1 VDSVTSP
8 TEGESAAL
16 ERLIENIEPE
26 LREILRQGLSG
37 VLPPS
42 VALMQLLTQTEDAGR
57 VRALVDEITM
67 RAASLSRSTDSLLR
81 DRVDELTQLSM
92 ENEQGCE
99 KIAEML
105 RADVDSPEK
114 APTAEEG
121 IAFCE
126 RLFDWSVQ
134 QSEEAS
140 VALYSL
146 ADPGILERS
155 TREIVSL
162 LELWGLVSPE
172 KSFLDIGCGIGRVIT
187 ELAPKVREAHG
198 VDLSANMIAVAR
210 RRNAHFA
217 NVRLVK
223 GNGRDLHDFGDGS
236 FDTVIAVDVFP
247 YINQSGA
254 ELVSGYFSEIRRVLR
269 PDGSLVILNYSYRHD
284 DNSDVSDVKENGAA
298 HGFDIVTAGT
308 RPFSTWDGLA
318 FHLVRSAV

>member
-1 VDSVTSP
+1 MGGVTSSP
-8 TEGESAAL
+8 EGESAAL
-16 ERLIENIEPE
+16 ERLIEDVDPE
-26 LREILRQGLSG
+26 LREILRRGLSG

-42 VALMQLLTQTEDAGR
+42 VALMQLLIETEDAGR
-57 VRALVDEITM
+57 VRAVVDEITM

-81 DRVDELTQLSM
+81 DRVDDLTQLVM
-92 ENEQGCE
+92 ENERGCE
-99 KIAEML
+99 KIAGML
-105 RADVDSPEK
+105 RANVDSPDK
-114 APTAEEG
+114 ARTAEEG

-146 ADPGILERS
+146 ADAGILERA
-155 TREIVSL
+155 TREIVNQ

-172 KSFLDIGCGIGRVIT
+172 KTVLDIGCGIGRVIT
-187 ELAPKVREAHG
+187 ELAPKVREVHG
-198 VDLSANMIAVAR
+198 IDLSANMIAAAR
-210 RRNAHFA
+210 RRSLPFA

-223 GNGRDLHDFGDGS
+223 GNGWDLHDFGDAQ

-254 ELVSGYFSEIRRVLR
+254 ELVSSYFSEVRRVLR

-284 DNSDVSDVKENGAA
+284 DNADVSDVNENAAA
-298 HGFDIVTAGT
+298 HGFDVVTGGT

-318 FHLVRSAV
+318 FHLIRRAV